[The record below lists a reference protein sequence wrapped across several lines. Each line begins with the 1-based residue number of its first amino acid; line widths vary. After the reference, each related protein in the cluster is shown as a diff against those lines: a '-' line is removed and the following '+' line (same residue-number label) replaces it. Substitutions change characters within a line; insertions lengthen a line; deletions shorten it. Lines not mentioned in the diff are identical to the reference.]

1 MSIRVLCLRHAESEN
16 VVARAAGA
24 LPTAA
29 LTPRGRRQA
38 AQAAHVLRDER
49 ITHIYASTALRAQQ
63 TADIIADHLNVQ
75 TTPMPELVEVDI
87 GHKEGATDPST
98 AAETAKVL
106 HSWVINKNLT
116 TQVANGET
124 GHEVVA
130 RITRAFTTITS
141 AHPTGT
147 VVLIGHVASLT
158 AGLSALCSLPTRIWG
173 APLPPAI
180 PFPVEWDGHT
190 WHCETWPGLP
200 HKEHSGL

>member
-1 MSIRVLCLRHAESEN
+1 MGVRVLCLRHAESEN
-16 VVARAAGA
+16 ILTRTAGA

-38 AQAAHVLRDER
+38 AQAARLLRDEV

-63 TADIIADHLNVQ
+63 TADILAGHLNVKI
-75 TTPMPELVEVDI
+75 TLLPELVEVDI
-87 GHKEGATDPST
+87 GCKEGATDPAT
-98 AAETAKVL
+98 AAETAEVL
-106 HSWVINKNLT
+106 HSWVVHKNLT
-116 TQVANGET
+116 PQVADGET
-124 GHEVVA
+124 GFEVVA

-141 AHPTGT
+141 AHATGT

-180 PFPVEWDGHT
+180 PFPVEWDGRT
-190 WHCETWPGLP
+190 WHCETWPCPLGAQL
-200 HKEHSGL
+200 L